1 MVYVIL
7 YMMLYNTLYNV
18 ILVRCIQKIN
28 VFKKLANRWKFG
40 ILSCSKNTLD
50 LNITTM
56 KAIIYARV
64 SSAGDRQSTTR
75 QVADLTKYAKFKEY
89 EVVRI
94 FEEHAS
100 GGKKNSERPILLEAI
115 NFCIKMNIDTILV
128 TELSRIGRNAFEVLQ
143 TINILN
149 EHHINIYFD
158 KEQFTLLDENG
169 KPSTFA
175 PILIATLATC
185 AQLERENIAHRLNS
199 GYNQYRANGGKV
211 GRKPG
216 SIKPVEKL
224 KEEYKD
230 VIKELEKG
238 ESIRRTAKLHD
249 VSISTVQRIKKLFS
263 L

>member
-1 MVYVIL
+1 
-7 YMMLYNTLYNV
+7 
-18 ILVRCIQKIN
+18 
-28 VFKKLANRWKFG
+28 
-40 ILSCSKNTLD
+40 
-50 LNITTM
+50 M
-56 KAIIYARV
+56 KAVIYARV
-64 SSAGDRQSTTR
+64 SSIGDRQSTTR
-75 QVADLTKYAKFKEY
+75 QVADLMKYAQYKQFD
-89 EVVRI
+89 VVKI
-94 FEEHAS
+94 FEERGS
-100 GGKKNSERPILLEAI
+100 GGKKNLDRPILLEAI
-115 NFCIKMNIDTILV
+115 NFCINMDIDTILV
-128 TELSRIGRNAFEVLQ
+128 SELSRIGRNAFEVLH

-185 AQLERENIAHRLNS
+185 AQLERENIVHRLNS

-216 SIKPVEKL
+216 SVKSVEKL
-224 KEEYKD
+224 KDEYRE
-230 VIKELEKG
+230 VIKELERG

>member
-1 MVYVIL
+1 
-7 YMMLYNTLYNV
+7 
-18 ILVRCIQKIN
+18 
-28 VFKKLANRWKFG
+28 
-40 ILSCSKNTLD
+40 
-50 LNITTM
+50 M
-56 KAIIYARV
+56 KAVIYARV
-64 SSAGDRQSTTR
+64 SSIGDRQSTTR
-75 QVADLTKYAKFKEY
+75 QVADLMKYAQYKQFD
-89 EVVRI
+89 VVKI
-94 FEEHAS
+94 FEERGS
-100 GGKKNSERPILLEAI
+100 GGKKNLDRPILLEAI
-115 NFCIKMNIDTILV
+115 NFCINMNIDTILV
-128 TELSRIGRNAFEVLQ
+128 SELSRIGRNAFEVLH

-185 AQLERENIAHRLNS
+185 AQLERENIVHRLNS

-216 SIKPVEKL
+216 SVKSVEKL
-224 KEEYKD
+224 KDEYRE
-230 VIKELEKG
+230 VIKELERG

>member
-1 MVYVIL
+1 
-7 YMMLYNTLYNV
+7 
-18 ILVRCIQKIN
+18 
-28 VFKKLANRWKFG
+28 
-40 ILSCSKNTLD
+40 
-50 LNITTM
+50 M
-56 KAIIYARV
+56 KAVIYARV
-64 SSAGDRQSTTR
+64 SSIGDRQSTTR
-75 QVADLTKYAKFKEY
+75 QVADLMKYAQYKQFD
-89 EVVRI
+89 VVKI
-94 FEEHAS
+94 FEERGS
-100 GGKKNSERPILLEAI
+100 GGKKNLDRPILLEAI
-115 NFCIKMNIDTILV
+115 NFCINMDIDTILV
-128 TELSRIGRNAFEVLQ
+128 SELSRIGRNAFEVLH

-185 AQLERENIAHRLNS
+185 AQLERENIVHRLNS